1 MRKETIFCN
10 LQIVLLSLSLSF
22 ASVLNVYSSF
32 SAEEYDIEL
41 NSNNWRGDML
51 TWTLA
56 AYPFSATISNSNLII
71 KNQTPYY
78 ELTVSISNIQT
89 DEKVCEM
96 NIAKENS
103 NYIIIP
109 ILNLE
114 EGQYLLEIKDSER
127 NDSWVFGYFDII

>member
-1 MRKETIFCN
+1 MQFANRAIKLKFKFCIGIKRIF
-10 LQIVLLSLSLSF
+10 F
-22 ASVLNVYSSF
+22 F